1 MTLATD
7 DPSNLHTGLHPPPKG
22 LLILPLLN
30 RGRRAVARARTVG
43 YT

>member
-22 LLILPLLN
+22 LLILPLLKP
-30 RGRRAVARARTVG
+30 REGG
-43 YT
+43 GC